1 MAHTVQIHIT
11 NEEPILAEID
21 ELPEPTHNL
30 VVALNPR
37 TRDGKDLRNL
47 VPNVTM
53 LILPISRVHFIQVL
67 PSAEEEKVVGFV
79 RD

>member
-1 MAHTVQIHIT
+1 MAYTVQIHIS
-11 NEEPILAEID
+11 NEEPIVC
-21 ELPEPTHNL
+21 ELEALPASSDSL

-47 VPNVTM
+47 VPNVTQ
-53 LILPISRVHFIQVL
+53 LILPISRLHFIQVL